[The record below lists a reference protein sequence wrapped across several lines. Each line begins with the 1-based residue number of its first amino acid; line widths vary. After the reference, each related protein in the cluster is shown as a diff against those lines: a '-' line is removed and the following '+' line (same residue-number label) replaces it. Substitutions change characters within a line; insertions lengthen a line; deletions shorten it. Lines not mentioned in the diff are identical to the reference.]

1 MNKFL
6 FNEFEATSS
15 ASLWKQ
21 KIQVDLN
28 GLDYNDTLL
37 WKTEEDITVKPYY
50 TSTDRK
56 NLKIISPN
64 ESFSIC
70 QSIFIDDVN
79 IANSLALDALKK
91 GADSIQFTANKK
103 FNTKLLLENINLGST
118 KLFFKLNFL
127 DENFIKNISK
137 IINKKK
143 TFFQIDIIGNLAE
156 NGNWFDNLKSDFKRL
171 DSIAKITL
179 NTICVDVSLY
189 ENAGAGIVQQLA
201 YALAHTNEYIDKLNK
216 NILTNIHFIFSVRG
230 NYFFE
235 IAKLRAFKI
244 LIKALFKEYNIE
256 NSNIEIFVQPSLRN
270 KSIYDYNVNMLRTT
284 SECMS
289 AILGGANTIS
299 NISYDQVYHKS
310 NEFGER
316 VSRNQLLILKE
327 EANFKDGRL
336 FAEGSYYIEC
346 ISNQLAEKGLEL
358 FKKIEKSGGFL
369 KLLKEG
375 TIQNKIATKANKE
388 QEKYNSKEISF
399 LGTNLYPDSSNK
411 MLNDLELYPF
421 VKQRNIKT
429 LTVPITR
436 NRLSETY
443 EKGRLNKEK
452 EIN

>member
-50 TSTDRK
+50 TSADRN

-336 FAEGSYYIEC
+336 FAEGSYYIES

>member
-37 WKTEEDITVKPYY
+37 WKTAEDITVKPYY
-50 TSTDRK
+50 TSADRK

-103 FNTKLLLENINLGST
+103 FNIKLLLENISLGST

-201 YALAHTNEYIDKLNK
+201 YALAHTNEYIYKLNK

>member
-201 YALAHTNEYIDKLNK
+201 YALAHTNEYIYKLNK

-336 FAEGSYYIEC
+336 FAEGSYYIES

>member
-336 FAEGSYYIEC
+336 FAEGSYYIES

>member
-37 WKTEEDITVKPYY
+37 WKTAEDITVKPYY
-50 TSTDRK
+50 TSADRK

-299 NISYDQVYHKS
+299 NISYDKVYHKS
-310 NEFGER
+310 N
-316 VSRNQLLILKE
+316 
-327 EANFKDGRL
+327 
-336 FAEGSYYIEC
+336 
-346 ISNQLAEKGLEL
+346 
-358 FKKIEKSGGFL
+358 
-369 KLLKEG
+369 
-375 TIQNKIATKANKE
+375 
-388 QEKYNSKEISF
+388 
-399 LGTNLYPDSSNK
+399 
-411 MLNDLELYPF
+411 
-421 VKQRNIKT
+421 
-429 LTVPITR
+429 
-436 NRLSETY
+436 
-443 EKGRLNKEK
+443 
-452 EIN
+452 